1 MFRTAVV
8 KKKHWHLFLWWPF
21 GVFLAKKNVVGE
33 YLWKDVEKQQWF
45 EPGQWPRHSLL
56 REAEALPSAPGRAGS
71 AGSGTG
77 LAANWPPG
85 LSVAW
90 LLWTSA
96 NSSVKQKLVPGRP
109 VWPSS
114 SRS

>member
-1 MFRTAVV
+1 MFRKVAQQSL
-8 KKKHWHLFLWWPF
+8 KKNTGIYSYGGLLEFSWP
-21 GVFLAKKNVVGE
+21 KKNVVGE

-96 NSSVKQKLVPGRP
+96 NSSVKQKLVPS
-109 VWPSS
+109 PSS
-114 SRS
+114 